1 MGIDQILITGGL
13 ILIYRLLFGS
23 RGRGWILF
31 IASLLAV
38 FWLQPPLPVRGLDFW
53 LPLATLML
61 GLAGWLL
68 TQPPGE
74 RGGRENW
81 MAALAVAGVVIAL
94 GLTRYL
100 GSQPWITASRPPGM
114 EQVLPGLAA
123 AGLVGLVLA
132 RFSRPLPSVLAAGL
146 AVLILI
152 FVVLKAPP
160 LIQTASEMLRVWSGQ
175 AVERASVLDIRWLG
189 FSYIAFRLIA
199 TLRDRQAGR
208 LPHFNLRE
216 YMTYLVFFPT
226 LTAGPIDRPERFVKD
241 LRAEAPFNAAEAAA
255 GGERLAVGLLR
266 KFVIAD
272 GLAFFAL
279 DPSNVAAIRGAGWL
293 WLALFAYSLRI
304 YFDFA
309 GYTDIAIGLAR
320 WLGVRLPENFNRPYL
335 KPNLTQFW
343 NNWHITL
350 TQWFRAYYFNPLT
363 RALRGRKP
371 PLAAPLVILITQLTT
386 MLLIGL
392 WHGITWNF
400 VLWGAWHGLGLYLHN
415 RYAEASRGWL
425 TRLEQRPQLKRGYTF
440 AGGGLTFVFVSLGW
454 VWFVLPDTLAAWS
467 VLTRLFG
474 LG

>member
-1 MGIDQILITGGL
+1 MGITPLCIAGGL
-13 ILIYRLLFGS
+13 ILVYRLGFGS
-23 RGRGWILF
+23 RGRGWVLF
-31 IASLLAV
+31 TASLVAV

-61 GLAGWLL
+61 GLTGWLL
-68 TQPPGE
+68 TQPPGA
-74 RGGRENW
+74 RGGRANW
-81 MAALAVAGVVIAL
+81 TAALLMVGVVLAL

-100 GSQPWITASRPPGM
+100 DLQPLLTASRPPAAG
-114 EQVLPGLAA
+114 QVLAALAGC
-123 AGLVGLVLA
+123 AGVGLLLA
-132 RFSRPLPSVLAAGL
+132 RFSRPLPAALGAGL
-146 AVLILI
+146 IGLILI
-152 FVVLKAPP
+152 FILLKSPP
-160 LIQTASEMLRVWSGQ
+160 LTQAVSQVLRAWGGQ
-175 AVERASVLDIRWLG
+175 AVERASALDIRWLG

-208 LPHFNLRE
+208 LPELNLRE
-216 YMTYLVFFPT
+216 YITYLVFFPA

-241 LRAEAPFNAAEAAA
+241 LRAEAPFDAAEAVA
-255 GGERLAVGLLR
+255 GGERLVMGLLR
-266 KFVIAD
+266 KFVVAD
-272 GLAFFAL
+272 GLAYLAL
-279 DPSNVAAIRGAGWL
+279 DPSNAALIRGAGWL
-293 WLALFAYSLRI
+293 WLAVFAYSLRI

-343 NNWHITL
+343 NNWHMTL

-371 PLAAPLVILITQLTT
+371 ALAAPLVILITQVTT

-400 VLWGAWHGLGLYLHN
+400 ILWGAWHGLGLFLHN
-415 RYAEASRGWL
+415 RYAEAARGWL
-425 TRLEQRPQLKRGYTF
+425 ARLEQRPALKRIYTL

-454 VWFVLPDTLAAWS
+454 IWFVLPNPPAAWN
-467 VLTRLFG
+467 VLTRLFA